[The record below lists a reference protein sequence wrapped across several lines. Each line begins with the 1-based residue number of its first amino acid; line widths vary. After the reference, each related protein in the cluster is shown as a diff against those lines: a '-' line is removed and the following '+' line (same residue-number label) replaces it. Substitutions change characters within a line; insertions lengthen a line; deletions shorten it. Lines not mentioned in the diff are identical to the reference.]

1 MFKMFGLS
9 AAHFLLAG
17 ALVGLV
23 DVAGSSRCS
32 ETLAAESAPYW
43 FWYQNGG
50 AEHYWQH
57 PIDPVNNR
65 SGTAC
70 WEPAD
75 CKDASEME
83 ADAGGG
89 VHGNHPFIGKR
100 AGSLLG
106 DSGPGGEGE
115 AHHRATH
122 SRSYSCECQ
131 SVFDDIEPLLSPSP
145 SLISHRCL
153 RPHHLRDL

>member
-1 MFKMFGLS
+1 MFGLS

-75 CKDASEME
+75 CKDASEMGE
-83 ADAGGG
+83 GVEDAGGA
-89 VHGNHPFIGKR
+89 VHGCIMAVAPSSARGRVVCLAGWQRPRR
-100 AGSLLG
+100 ARPLRECSRTARP
-106 DSGPGGEGE
+106 GPSSSYE
-115 AHHRATH
+115 TH
-122 SRSYSCECQ
+122 SHCP
-131 SVFDDIEPLLSPSP
+131 V
-145 SLISHRCL
+145 RCPGL
-153 RPHHLRDL
+153 KG